1 MIYNMLNDK
10 LSKRSL
16 IFLLFIF
23 YLSNFFLL
31 GQQDFINKRPQLK
44 AQFIDTNINID
55 GEISSDIVWSKIK
68 PITSLTQ
75 MTPNF
80 GSPVSEDTQ
89 IRLAYNNFYFYVSVI
104 CFDSSPEKIQVSDS
118 RRDAALNDED
128 SFLFIIDTFNDQQNG
143 FLFGTNSDGKEFDA
157 QINNE
162 GVGNRSSSRQQGGV
176 IGGTNINWD
185 ASWDVSV
192 KKGLYGWSAE
202 FAIPLKSIRFSPGKN
217 KTWGINFQRNISK
230 NTEIAFW
237 APLPLTFDIKRL
249 SIAGKLNNLNL
260 KNPKNLKLIPYV
272 IGQAVSKKSMS
283 SSTFTQNGDLGTD
296 IKYSLTPGLTM
307 DLTYNTDFAQVEVD
321 EQQINIDRVNLFFPE
336 KRAFFLENAGQFS
349 VGIPGEIDL
358 FFTRRIGLENDGSIV
373 PIIGGGR
380 LSGKIGQ
387 TNIGLL
393 NMSTEGSN
401 DSSISKNN
409 FSVIRVNHDFSKS
422 RSSFG
427 GIFVNKFGLGGNNN
441 YNRVFALDGKLG
453 LGKKAQLS
461 GFLSRSNSP
470 NITTKDFAYAIKA
483 EYNWDGWRLNA
494 SLSQVGEGFNPEV
507 GFLQRNA
514 YYKPEFLIWKTIR
527 TGKKGPLFEIR
538 PHIYRRTFYKTNKDI
553 LSDYLHVDNH
563 WVWPSGFEIHT
574 GVNFTREVVYSSFS
588 ISNIEIGNGDYS
600 HSELQ
605 FVAQTNP
612 NKNFFWYN
620 KTYIG
625 GYYGGRR
632 TQFINSMNL
641 SLGNKFNADLNYNY
655 TKLVFEDKENLNSI
669 IAGLRL
675 SYQFTPKIFIQ
686 SLIQRN
692 NITNVTSINARFG
705 WLQTANTGLF
715 IVYNIIRDL
724 DWFDEINDS
733 IFSIKYTYQF
743 DLL

>member
-1 MIYNMLNDK
+1 MLHDK
-10 LSKRSL
+10 LPQRSL
-16 IFLLFIF
+16 MLLIFIF
-23 YLSNFFLL
+23 YFNNFFLL

-44 AQFIDTNINID
+44 AQFIDSNINID

-68 PITSLTQ
+68 PITTLTQ

-104 CFDSSPEKIQVSDS
+104 CFDSSPEKIQVGDS

-230 NTEIAFW
+230 NTEIAYW

-260 KNPKNLKLIPYV
+260 KNPKNLKIIPYV

-283 SSTFTQNGDLGTD
+283 SSTFTQNGDFGTD

-401 DSSISKNN
+401 DFSISKNN

-441 YNRVFALDGKLG
+441 YNRVYAFDGKLG

-470 NITTKDFAYAIKA
+470 NISTKDFAYAIKA

-538 PHIYRRTFYKTNKDI
+538 PHIYRRTFYKTNRDI

-588 ISNIEIGNGDYS
+588 ISNIKIGNGDYS

-655 TKLVFEDKENLNSI
+655 TRLVFQDKENLNSI

-715 IVYNIIRDL
+715 IVYNIVRDL

>member
-1 MIYNMLNDK
+1 MISNMLHDK
-10 LSKRSL
+10 LSQRSL
-16 IFLLFIF
+16 ILLTFIF
-23 YLSNFFLL
+23 YFNNFFLL

-44 AQFIDTNINID
+44 AQFIDSNINID

-68 PITSLTQ
+68 PITTLTQ

-89 IRLAYNNFYFYVSVI
+89 IRLAYNNLYFYVSVI
-104 CFDSSPEKIQVSDS
+104 CFDSSPEKIQVGDS

-185 ASWDVSV
+185 ASWDVTV

-230 NTEIAFW
+230 NTEIAYW

-401 DSSISKNN
+401 DFSISKNN

-427 GIFVNKFGLGGNNN
+427 GIFVNKFGLGGNDN

-461 GFLSRSNSP
+461 GFLSRSSSP
-470 NITTKDFAYAIKA
+470 NISTKDFAYAIKA

-538 PHIYRRTFYKTNKDI
+538 PHIYRRTFYKTNRDL

-655 TKLVFEDKENLNSI
+655 TRLVFQDKENLNSI

-705 WLQTANTGLF
+705 LLQTANTGLF
-715 IVYNIIRDL
+715 IVYNIVRDL

>member
-1 MIYNMLNDK
+1 MLHDK
-10 LSKRSL
+10 LSQRSL
-16 IFLLFIF
+16 ILLIFIF
-23 YLSNFFLL
+23 YFNNFFLL

-44 AQFIDTNINID
+44 AQFIDSNIDID

-104 CFDSSPEKIQVSDS
+104 CFDSSPENIQVGDS

-230 NTEIAFW
+230 NTEIAYW

-373 PIIGGGR
+373 PIMGGGR

-401 DSSISKNN
+401 DFSISKNN

-461 GFLSRSNSP
+461 GFLSRSSSP
-470 NITTKDFAYAIKA
+470 NISTKDFAYAIKA

-538 PHIYRRTFYKTNKDI
+538 PHIYRRTFYKTNRDI

-588 ISNIEIGNGDYS
+588 ISNIKIENGDYS

-655 TKLVFEDKENLNSI
+655 TRLVFQDKENLNSI

-705 WLQTANTGLF
+705 LLQTANTGLF
-715 IVYNIIRDL
+715 IVYNIVSDL

-743 DLL
+743 DVL

>member
-230 NTEIAFW
+230 NTEIAYW

-715 IVYNIIRDL
+715 IVYNIVRDL

>member
-1 MIYNMLNDK
+1 MLHDK
-10 LSKRSL
+10 LSQRSL
-16 IFLLFIF
+16 ILLIFIF
-23 YLSNFFLL
+23 YFNNFFLL

-44 AQFIDTNINID
+44 AQFIDSNINID

-104 CFDSSPEKIQVSDS
+104 CFDSSPEKIQVGDS

-230 NTEIAFW
+230 NTEIAYW

-470 NITTKDFAYAIKA
+470 NISAKDFAYAIKA

-538 PHIYRRTFYKTNKDI
+538 PHIYRRTFYKTNRDI

-655 TKLVFEDKENLNSI
+655 TRLVFQDKENLNSI

-715 IVYNIIRDL
+715 IVYNIVRDL

-743 DLL
+743 DVL

>member
-1 MIYNMLNDK
+1 MLHDK
-10 LSKRSL
+10 LSQRSL
-16 IFLLFIF
+16 ILLTFIF
-23 YLSNFFLL
+23 YFNNFFLL

-44 AQFIDTNINID
+44 AQFIDSNINID

-104 CFDSSPEKIQVSDS
+104 CFDSSPENIQVGDS

-230 NTEIAFW
+230 NTEIAYW

-373 PIIGGGR
+373 PIMGGGR

-401 DSSISKNN
+401 DFSISKNN

-461 GFLSRSNSP
+461 GFLSRSSSP
-470 NITTKDFAYAIKA
+470 NISTKDFAYAIKA

-538 PHIYRRTFYKTNKDI
+538 PHIYRRTFYKTNRDI

-588 ISNIEIGNGDYS
+588 ISNIKIGNGDYS

-655 TKLVFEDKENLNSI
+655 TRLVFQDKENLNSI

-705 WLQTANTGLF
+705 LLQTANTGLF
-715 IVYNIIRDL
+715 IVYNIVSDL

-743 DLL
+743 DVL

>member
-1 MIYNMLNDK
+1 MISNILHDK
-10 LSKRSL
+10 LSQRSL
-16 IFLLFIF
+16 ILLIFIF
-23 YLSNFFLL
+23 YFNNFFLL

-44 AQFIDTNINID
+44 AQFIDSNINID

-104 CFDSSPEKIQVSDS
+104 CFDSSPEKIQVGDS

-230 NTEIAFW
+230 NTEIAYW

-260 KNPKNLKLIPYV
+260 KNPKNLKIIPYV

-283 SSTFTQNGDLGTD
+283 SSTFTQNGDFGTD

-441 YNRVFALDGKLG
+441 YNRVYAFDGKLG

-470 NITTKDFAYAIKA
+470 NISTKDFAYAIKA

-538 PHIYRRTFYKTNKDI
+538 PHIYRRTFYKTNRDI

-588 ISNIEIGNGDYS
+588 ISNIKIGNGDYS

-715 IVYNIIRDL
+715 IVYNIVRDL

>member
-1 MIYNMLNDK
+1 MLHDK
-10 LSKRSL
+10 LSQRSL
-16 IFLLFIF
+16 ILLIFIF
-23 YLSNFFLL
+23 YFNNFFLL

-44 AQFIDTNINID
+44 AQFIDSNINID

-104 CFDSSPEKIQVSDS
+104 CFDSSPENIQVGDS

-230 NTEIAFW
+230 NTEIAYW

-401 DSSISKNN
+401 DFSISKNN

-461 GFLSRSNSP
+461 GFLSRSSSP
-470 NITTKDFAYAIKA
+470 NISTKDFAYAIKA

-538 PHIYRRTFYKTNKDI
+538 PHIYRRTFYKTNRDI

-588 ISNIEIGNGDYS
+588 ISNIKIENGDYS

-655 TKLVFEDKENLNSI
+655 TRLVFQDKENLNSI

-705 WLQTANTGLF
+705 LLQTANTGLF
-715 IVYNIIRDL
+715 IVYNIVRDL

-743 DLL
+743 DVL

>member
-1 MIYNMLNDK
+1 MIFNMLHDK
-10 LSKRSL
+10 LSQRSL
-16 IFLLFIF
+16 ILLIFIF
-23 YLSNFFLL
+23 YFNNFFLL

-44 AQFIDTNINID
+44 AQFIDSNINID

-104 CFDSSPEKIQVSDS
+104 CFDSSPEKIQVGDS

-230 NTEIAFW
+230 NTEIAYW

-401 DSSISKNN
+401 DFSISKNN

-461 GFLSRSNSP
+461 GFLSRSSSP
-470 NITTKDFAYAIKA
+470 NISTKDFAYAIKA

-538 PHIYRRTFYKTNKDI
+538 PHIYRRTFYKTNRDI

-588 ISNIEIGNGDYS
+588 ISNIKIGNGDYS

-655 TKLVFEDKENLNSI
+655 TRLVFQDKENLNSI

-705 WLQTANTGLF
+705 LLQTANTGLF
-715 IVYNIIRDL
+715 IVYNIVRDL

>member
-44 AQFIDTNINID
+44 AQFIDTNIYID

-75 MTPNF
+75 LTPNF

-230 NTEIAFW
+230 NTEIAYW

-272 IGQAVSKKSMS
+272 IGQAVSKKSVS

-715 IVYNIIRDL
+715 IVYNIVRDL

>member
-1 MIYNMLNDK
+1 
-10 LSKRSL
+10 
-16 IFLLFIF
+16 
-23 YLSNFFLL
+23 
-31 GQQDFINKRPQLK
+31 
-44 AQFIDTNINID
+44 
-55 GEISSDIVWSKIK
+55 
-68 PITSLTQ
+68 
-75 MTPNF
+75 
-80 GSPVSEDTQ
+80 
-89 IRLAYNNFYFYVSVI
+89 
-104 CFDSSPEKIQVSDS
+104 
-118 RRDAALNDED
+118 
-128 SFLFIIDTFNDQQNG
+128 
-143 FLFGTNSDGKEFDA
+143 
-157 QINNE
+157 
-162 GVGNRSSSRQQGGV
+162 
-176 IGGTNINWD
+176 
-185 ASWDVSV
+185 
-192 KKGLYGWSAE
+192 
-202 FAIPLKSIRFSPGKN
+202 
-217 KTWGINFQRNISK
+217 
-230 NTEIAFW
+230 
-237 APLPLTFDIKRL
+237 
-249 SIAGKLNNLNL
+249 
-260 KNPKNLKLIPYV
+260 
-272 IGQAVSKKSMS
+272 MS

-373 PIIGGGR
+373 PIMGGGR

-461 GFLSRSNSP
+461 GFLSRSSSP
-470 NITTKDFAYAIKA
+470 NISTKDFAYAIKA

-538 PHIYRRTFYKTNKDI
+538 PHIYRRTFYKTNRDI

-588 ISNIEIGNGDYS
+588 ISNIKIENGDYS

-655 TKLVFEDKENLNSI
+655 TRLVFQDKENLNSI

-715 IVYNIIRDL
+715 IVYNIVSDL

-743 DLL
+743 DVL

>member
-1 MIYNMLNDK
+1 MLHDK
-10 LSKRSL
+10 LSQRSL
-16 IFLLFIF
+16 ILLIFIF
-23 YLSNFFLL
+23 YFNNFFLL

-44 AQFIDTNINID
+44 AQFIDSNINID

-104 CFDSSPEKIQVSDS
+104 CFDSSPENIQVGDS

-230 NTEIAFW
+230 NTEIAYW

-373 PIIGGGR
+373 PIMGGGR

-401 DSSISKNN
+401 DFSISKNN

-461 GFLSRSNSP
+461 GFLSRSSSP
-470 NITTKDFAYAIKA
+470 NISTKDFAYAIKA

-538 PHIYRRTFYKTNKDI
+538 PHIYRRTFYKTNRDI

-588 ISNIEIGNGDYS
+588 ISNIKIENGDYS

-655 TKLVFEDKENLNSI
+655 TRLVFQDKENLNSI

-705 WLQTANTGLF
+705 LLQTANTGLF
-715 IVYNIIRDL
+715 IVYNIVRDL

-743 DLL
+743 DVL

>member
-1 MIYNMLNDK
+1 MLHDK
-10 LSKRSL
+10 LSQRSL
-16 IFLLFIF
+16 ILLIFIF
-23 YLSNFFLL
+23 YFNNFFLL

-44 AQFIDTNINID
+44 AQFIDSNINID

-68 PITSLTQ
+68 PIKTLTQ

-104 CFDSSPEKIQVSDS
+104 CFDSSPEKIQVGDS

-230 NTEIAFW
+230 NTEIAYW

-427 GIFVNKFGLGGNNN
+427 GIFVNKFGSGGNNN

-461 GFLSRSNSP
+461 GFLSRSSSP
-470 NITTKDFAYAIKA
+470 NISTKDFAYAIKA

-588 ISNIEIGNGDYS
+588 ISNIKIGNGDYS

-715 IVYNIIRDL
+715 IVYNIVRDL
-724 DWFDEINDS
+724 DWFDDNNDS
-733 IFSIKYTYQF
+733 IFSLKYTYQF